1 MLKILLA
8 KASTRSFQ
16 AAWLPAR
23 HSLMV
28 ASKSTQF
35 TRVDGFG
42 WRKVPFPGPFC
53 PKIARKR
60 RYNSPIG
67 MQQMAAPGS
76 LEKREMDEQQLIR
89 RVQDGD
95 EEAFAQIMGLYKD
108 KIVNYLYQFTG
119 DYQKA
124 VELAQETFVRVY
136 FKAGRYRPIAPLSS
150 WIYTIASNLAK
161 TECRRSRRMA
171 TVSLEDIPNNYS
183 SGTYYED
190 PADPGLVRNLRE
202 ALDELHPRYR
212 VPVVLKDMEGFSQEE
227 IAKII
232 KRPVGTVKARISRGR
247 EQLKRM
253 LEKAVECPADTDRSG
268 DKEVREHG
276 R

>member
-1 MLKILLA
+1 
-8 KASTRSFQ
+8 
-16 AAWLPAR
+16 
-23 HSLMV
+23 
-28 ASKSTQF
+28 
-35 TRVDGFG
+35 
-42 WRKVPFPGPFC
+42 
-53 PKIARKR
+53 
-60 RYNSPIG
+60 
-67 MQQMAAPGS
+67 
-76 LEKREMDEQQLIR
+76 MDEQELIR
-89 RVQDGD
+89 RVQTGD
-95 EEAFAQIMGLYKD
+95 EWAFGQIMALYKD
-108 KIVNYLYQFTG
+108 RIVNFLYQFTG

-124 VELAQETFVRVY
+124 AELGQETFIRVY
-136 FKAGRYRPIAPLSS
+136 FKADRYKPIAPLSS

-161 TECRRSRRMA
+161 TECRRSRKMA

-247 EQLKRM
+247 EQLRLK
-253 LEKAVECPADTDRSG
+253 LEKARGGGVFGT
-268 DKEVREHG
+268 DKEVSENG
-276 R
+276 RA